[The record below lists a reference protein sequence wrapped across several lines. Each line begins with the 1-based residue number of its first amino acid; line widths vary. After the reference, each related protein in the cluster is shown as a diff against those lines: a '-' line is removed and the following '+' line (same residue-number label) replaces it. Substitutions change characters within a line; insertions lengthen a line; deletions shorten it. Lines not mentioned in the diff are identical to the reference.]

1 MAALLDALQQT
12 QVIAMLVGLAL
23 LLLWEHAHPFFA
35 FFRKDPKERG
45 KHALRNLLLGG
56 LNAVVISVIFV
67 GLWGA
72 AAIGAER
79 QGIGLLHWLESA
91 LGLPLWAHA
100 LGAILLLDAWM
111 YVWHRINHVIPFL
124 WRFHRVHH
132 HDPNMDVTTAS
143 RFHVGE
149 VAISSFLRIGV
160 IVLFGVYLW
169 ELVLYETVMFAVV
182 QFHHAN
188 IRLPDRMDRALRAVI
203 VTPNMHKVHHSRW
216 QPETDSNYSSL
227 FSFWDRIGRSFRLRD
242 DPSTL
247 EFGLDGWDDAEEQQ
261 IMGMLWAPLKPP
273 NVAALA
279 SEGLR
284 LEEEDDVQLDS
295 AKPPHQTRQCHG

>member
-1 MAALLDALQQT
+1 MAALLDAMQQT
-12 QVIAMLVGLAL
+12 QTIAMLVGLAV
-23 LLLWEHAHPFFA
+23 LLLWEHAHPFFD
-35 FFRKDPKERG
+35 FFRTDPKKRS

-56 LNAVVISVIFV
+56 LNAVIVSVLFV

-72 AAIGAER
+72 AAIWAD
-79 QGIGLLHWLESA
+79 QWGIGLLHWMEA
-91 LGLPLWAHA
+91 MGALPLWAHA
-100 LGAILLLDAWM
+100 LGAALLLDGWM

-132 HDPNMDVTTAS
+132 HDPTMDVTTAS
-143 RFHVGE
+143 RFHTGE
-149 VAISSFLRIGV
+149 IVLSSLFRIGI

-188 IRLPDRMDRALRAVI
+188 IALPDRVDRALRAVI

-227 FSFWDRIGRSFRLRD
+227 FSFWDRIGRTFRLRE

-247 EFGLDGWDDAEEQQ
+247 EFGLDGWDAPEDQRFT
-261 IMGMLWAPLKPP
+261 GLLWAPMKRLNP
-273 NVAALA
+273 NPDNASATPADVMAVEPQPKSDGPNDAA
-279 SEGLR
+279 
-284 LEEEDDVQLDS
+284 
-295 AKPPHQTRQCHG
+295 

>member
-12 QVIAMLVGLAL
+12 QTIAMLVGLAL
-23 LLLWEHAHPFFA
+23 LLLWEHAHPFFD
-35 FFRKDPKERG
+35 FFQKGPNARG

-56 LNAVVISVIFV
+56 LNAIVISFVFV

-72 AAIGAER
+72 AAIWADQ
-79 QGIGLLHWLESA
+79 QGLGLLHWLESA
-91 LGLPLWAHA
+91 LGVPLWAHA
-100 LGAILLLDAWM
+100 LGAVLLLDAWM
-111 YVWHRINHVIPFL
+111 YGWHRVNHSIPFL

-132 HDPNMDVTTAS
+132 HDPTMDVTTAS

-149 VAISSFLRIGV
+149 IAISSVLRVGI

-188 IRLPDRMDRALRAVI
+188 IRLPDRVDRALRAVI

-216 QPETDSNYSSL
+216 QPETDSNYSAL
-227 FSFWDRIGRSFRLRD
+227 FSLWDRIGRSFRLRD

-247 EFGLDGWDDAEEQQ
+247 AFGLDGWDDDEEQQ
-261 IMGMLWAPLKPP
+261 VMGMLWAPLKPP
-273 NVAALA
+273 NVAARA
-279 SEGLR
+279 RDAIGLN
-284 LEEEDDVQLDS
+284 EDDEV
-295 AKPPHQTRQCHG
+295 